1 MNSEIPTRR
10 LRFLVLAALLL
21 SSPVL
26 AHDFWIEPSA
36 YNPGAGELVTLKLWV
51 GEHLGGETL
60 PRDESHIDWF
70 SVVRGGVHAP
80 VLGIDGSDSAGV
92 LRPQAPGGVVI
103 AYRSLRSAA
112 LLPAEE
118 FQAYLALEG
127 LPPVKPGREVFSR
140 CAKSLLAVGG
150 RGGPTINKPVGLTLE
165 LIPEADPYTLGPG
178 ARLTVRLLYLGKP
191 LAGALVMALDGP
203 DARTPQQVRSDA
215 EGRASFTLPRAGAW
229 LIKAVHMIRAPSD
242 AGADWESFWASLT
255 FSLPPGTS
263 RVR

>member
-1 MNSEIPTRR
+1 MR
-10 LRFLVLAALLL
+10 LLLLAAALV

-36 YNPGAGELVTLKLWV
+36 YTPGAGELVTLKLWV

-60 PRDESHIDWF
+60 PRNETLIDWF
-70 SVVRGGVHAP
+70 SAIRGGVQAP
-80 VLGIDGSDSAGV
+80 VLGIDGSEPAGV

-112 LLPAEE
+112 LLPPEK

-127 LPPVKPGREVFSR
+127 LPPVRPGREVFSR

-150 RGGPTINKPVGLTLE
+150 RGDPTMTKPVGLTLE
-165 LIPEADPYTLGPG
+165 LVPEADPYTLTTG

-191 LAGALVMALDGP
+191 LAGAMVMALDAT
-203 DARTPQQVRSDA
+203 DAQSPQQVRSDPQ
-215 EGRASFTLPRAGAW
+215 GRASFTLPRAGAW
-229 LIKAVHMIRAPSD
+229 LIKAVHMIRAPRD

-255 FSLPPGTS
+255 FSLPPETP
-263 RVR
+263 RAR